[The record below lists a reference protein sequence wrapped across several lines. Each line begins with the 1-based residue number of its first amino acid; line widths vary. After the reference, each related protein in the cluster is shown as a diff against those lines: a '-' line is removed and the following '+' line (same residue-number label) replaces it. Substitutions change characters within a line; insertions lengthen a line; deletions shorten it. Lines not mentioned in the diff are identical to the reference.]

1 MSAQKVLQGSKTRE
15 LLGGTKESSPIRGQI
30 NYLLQKAKQKIVIVG
45 RPLGHLSVGAH
56 GRRGLVA
63 VRTHG
68 CGCIGHGV
76 QVVLVSH
83 GVTRSVP
90 CPELAGV
97 VVGTGAEDVTHW
109 GVSSCGH

>member
-1 MSAQKVLQGSKTRE
+1 MS
-15 LLGGTKESSPIRGQI
+15 RGQI
-30 NYLLQKAKQKIVIVG
+30 NYLLQKANQKIDLVG

-68 CGCIGHGV
+68 GGCIGHGV